1 MKLPILSLII
11 ILSAT
16 TLFGQPREGKHVE
29 LSLSGAYQH
38 LSNDNNS
45 GSGAFLLS
53 PRVGIFVVGGLEL
66 EPEFTLL
73 AASGSDPMYVVN
85 ANISYNFSTAGKS
98 FPFILVGYGLS
109 NTIPVFGLPTLN
121 YGFSAGVLNIGAG
134 IKIYVTDDIAVRL
147 EYRYQHFTGDGDTNN
162 YGSFSYTP
170 SINAQMHT
178 VQFGLCMLL

>member
-1 MKLPILSLII
+1 MKPSIFSL
-11 ILSAT
+11 L
-16 TLFGQPREGKHVE
+16 LFLFSTSLFCQPRVGKTVE

-38 LSNDNNS
+38 LSNDNNR

-53 PRVGIFVVGGLEL
+53 PRVGVFVVGGLEL

-109 NTIPVFGLPTLN
+109 NTIPVFGLPMLN

-147 EYRYQHFTGDGDTNN
+147 EYRYQHFTGDGETQN
-162 YGSFSYTP
+162 YGSISFTQ